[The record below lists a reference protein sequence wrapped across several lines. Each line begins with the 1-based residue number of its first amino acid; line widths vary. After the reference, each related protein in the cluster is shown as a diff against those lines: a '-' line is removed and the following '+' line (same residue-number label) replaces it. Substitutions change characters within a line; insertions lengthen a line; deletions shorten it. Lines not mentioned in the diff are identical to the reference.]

1 MCAHVPT
8 CAEQDSPLAGTAR
21 VLVAHYEQGWC
32 LLCNGLIRFDDG
44 TELRT
49 APPVVRP
56 HDRKRPAA

>member
-1 MCAHVPT
+1 
-8 CAEQDSPLAGTAR
+8 